1 MVLCQERGSWLGGCW
16 VVALELRVLGPV
28 QAVRAGRD
36 VPLGGPKQRAVLALL
51 LVDVGRVVPAGQLIE
66 ALWQGRPPT
75 GAAKTLRS
83 YVSRLRTA
91 LAPEVA
97 VVPRGGG
104 YALAVGPD
112 QVDASRFER
121 LVQAGQ
127 GALGLGEAAVAAA
140 RFAEAVALWQGRA
153 LADVADV
160 QPLALEAARLE
171 ELRLV
176 AVEGRAEA
184 SIALGLHGEVV
195 GELERLVAEYP
206 VRERLWRLLVLA
218 LYRAERQADALAT
231 YRRAQA
237 MLAEEL
243 GLEPGEELRELAQ
256 AVLRQEVA
264 APRRPERHGLAVP
277 LTSFVGRE
285 EEVAALR
292 ELVNRVRLV
301 TLTGPGGVGKTR
313 LAAEAAAAM
322 VERFGDGIWLA
333 DLAGVSDPELVASRV
348 MESLGVRQAGDLP
361 VLEVLRSRLRGAE
374 LLLVLDNCEHLLGG
388 CARLAGDLLGGAPG
402 LRVLATSREPLGV
415 AGETMF
421 TVRPLTVPADPDDA
435 ASIAGSP
442 AVRLFADRAAA
453 RAGRDVVG
461 AAAGTVGRIC
471 RALDGLPL
479 AIELAA
485 ARASALSVAEIEQHL
500 ADKFRFLAYQSP
512 VAGARHQALKAA
524 IGWSYELL
532 PGAERSFL
540 RQLSV
545 FAGGFR
551 LAEAA
556 AVCCAGDEAAALD
569 LVDAL
574 VSKSLLV
581 AQAAAE
587 APASGTRYRL
597 LETIREYA
605 AGQLDAAAEV
615 GRARMQ
621 HASTYLGLAE
631 REHRLAVLSAEH
643 DNFRAALDWSLV
655 QGDETGLRLAA
666 ALGGFWRARG
676 LFQDGRG
683 WLERAAARVPSGGR
697 LRADLL
703 RLLAMTL
710 QAGGDLERASA
721 ILAEAMRAA
730 EAASLPA
737 MAARIAVLQTD
748 IGALTTGPTPK
759 AIAECEAAVPTLE
772 AAGDLAGLAEAWT
785 VLGKMRLFSGSGPPG
800 DEEALERAIDYAQRS
815 GSEGA
820 EREAIIYLLLIFNRL
835 RRPVDVALSRAE
847 HTLAALPSDPWDEAA
862 VRIAVAPLYAYA
874 GRFAEARAAI
884 ARGRTLWAQSGAT
897 FYWAI
902 WAPVAGWTEM
912 IAGDAAAAE
921 RELRGGYEALRDMG
935 DQGFLASTAAVLAE
949 AVYEQGRL
957 AEAQQLADEA
967 REAAVTGDLE
977 AHAQW
982 RAISAKLLAR
992 GGRFAA
998 ARKLAS
1004 EAVALI
1010 PASAW
1015 DSRRAEMLVAQAEV
1029 LRLAGAYQEARDSLR
1044 QALGIYTERH
1054 VDPLAERTRA
1064 ALADLGVQPG

>member
-1 MVLCQERGSWLGGCW
+1 
-16 VVALELRVLGPV
+16 
-28 QAVRAGRD
+28 
-36 VPLGGPKQRAVLALL
+36 
-51 LVDVGRVVPAGQLIE
+51 
-66 ALWQGRPPT
+66 
-75 GAAKTLRS
+75 
-83 YVSRLRTA
+83 
-91 LAPEVA
+91 
-97 VVPRGGG
+97 
-104 YALAVGPD
+104 
-112 QVDASRFER
+112 
-121 LVQAGQ
+121 
-127 GALGLGEAAVAAA
+127 
-140 RFAEAVALWQGRA
+140 
-153 LADVADV
+153 
-160 QPLALEAARLE
+160 
-171 ELRLV
+171 
-176 AVEGRAEA
+176 
-184 SIALGLHGEVV
+184 
-195 GELERLVAEYP
+195 
-206 VRERLWRLLVLA
+206 
-218 LYRAERQADALAT
+218 
-231 YRRAQA
+231 

-243 GLEPGEELRELAQ
+243 GLEP
-256 AVLRQEVA
+256 
-264 APRRPERHGLAVP
+264 
-277 LTSFVGRE
+277 
-285 EEVAALR
+285 
-292 ELVNRVRLV
+292 
-301 TLTGPGGVGKTR
+301 
-313 LAAEAAAAM
+313 
-322 VERFGDGIWLA
+322 
-333 DLAGVSDPELVASRV
+333 
-348 MESLGVRQAGDLP
+348 
-361 VLEVLRSRLRGAE
+361 
-374 LLLVLDNCEHLLGG
+374 
-388 CARLAGDLLGGAPG
+388 GAPG

-435 ASIAGSP
+435 AGIAGSP

-453 RAGRDVVG
+453 RAGRDVAG
-461 AAAGTVGRIC
+461 AAVGTVGRIC

-500 ADKFRFLAYQSP
+500 ADKFRFLAYQRP

-545 FAGGFR
+545 FAGG
-551 LAEAA
+551 
-556 AVCCAGDEAAALD
+556 
-569 LVDAL
+569 
-574 VSKSLLV
+574 
-581 AQAAAE
+581 
-587 APASGTRYRL
+587 
-597 LETIREYA
+597 
-605 AGQLDAAAEV
+605 
-615 GRARMQ
+615 ARMQ

-683 WLERAAARVPSGGR
+683 WLERATAIVPSGGR

-703 RLLAMTL
+703 RLLAMML

-835 RRPVDVALSRAE
+835 RIPVDVALSRAE

-1015 DSRRAEMLVAQAEV
+1015 DSRRAEMLVAKAEV
-1029 LRLAGAYQEARDSLR
+1029 LRLAGPQIRTVVVGGMPGW
-1044 QALGIYTERH
+1044 QIALIAAGTA
-1054 VDPLAERTRA
+1054 VLAAILAVAADRARA
-1064 ALADLGVQPG
+1064 ARRHAPALSL